1 MARFLAIALGVGLS
15 FLAGVGGADAIESIR
30 IGCPAALPL
39 YYLPATVADTQGFF
53 KDEGL
58 RVEVVN
64 LVGSDAAKALLAKSV
79 DVSCNSLDHAI
90 KAAAQGQQVKMIV
103 AFQRTPAM
111 ALLVLTKYRDQIKS
125 VRDLKGRAVGIS
137 VVGASAHLMLRYVLD
152 RAGLTEKD
160 VRLVSVPGL
169 AFIAAMKQGQVDAGM
184 NFEPFVTRLIRE
196 GVAFPLLD
204 LRPVKS
210 AEAVMGGPE
219 FVHTG
224 MLARAET
231 IRERP
236 GMVQKVVNAIVRAN
250 RWIQDHSPSEIAN
263 AVPQLKDKED
273 FISAMATLKDAYYPT
288 GVPTEAGVAKVIEF
302 HRVVGT
308 LTADQRVDGAAL
320 LDTTFVLKASGR

>member
-1 MARFLAIALGVGLS
+1 MRRSLGIATLAALLLVTA
-15 FLAGVGGADAIESIR
+15 AGVTRAESIR

-39 YYLPATVADTQGFF
+39 YYLPASVADSQGFF
-53 KDEGL
+53 RKEGL
-58 RVEVVN
+58 TVEMIN

-90 KAAAQGQQVKMIV
+90 KAAAQGQQLKMIV

-111 ALLVLTKYRDQIKS
+111 ALLVLNKHRDQIKS

-152 RAGLTEKD
+152 RAGLGERD
-160 VRLVSVPGL
+160 VRLVSVPGP
-169 AFIAAMKQGQVDAGM
+169 AFIAAMKQGQIDAGM

-204 LRPVKS
+204 LRPVKA

-231 IRERP
+231 IRDRP
-236 GMVQKVVNAIVRAN
+236 ATIQKVVNAIVRAH
-250 RWIQDHSPSEIAN
+250 RWIQEHSPADIAN
-263 AVPQLKDKED
+263 ALPDLKDKED
-273 FISAMATLKDAYYPT
+273 FITAMGTLKDAYYPA
-288 GVPTEAGVAKVIEF
+288 GVPTEAGVIKTIGF
-302 HRVVGT
+302 HRAVGT
-308 LTADQRVDGAAL
+308 LTADQRLDPRAL
-320 LDTTFVLKASGR
+320 LDTTFVLKASAP